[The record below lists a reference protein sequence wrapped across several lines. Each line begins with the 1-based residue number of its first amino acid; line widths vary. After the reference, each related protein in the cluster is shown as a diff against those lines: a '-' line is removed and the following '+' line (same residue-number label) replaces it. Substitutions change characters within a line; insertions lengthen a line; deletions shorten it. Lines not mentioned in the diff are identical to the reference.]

1 MYELISFGGD
11 SFFNYFDNLEKRLWG
26 NSSKAVGTFK
36 TDILDKGDKYL
47 LQAELPGFKKEDIY
61 IDLDGNN
68 LTIQASHTNET
79 ENNSDKVVRKERQY
93 SSFSRSFNVS
103 GIKTDEI
110 TANYNNGILELQL
123 PKVEEEKPKTI
134 LGLQKCG
141 CL

>member
-1 MYELISFGGD
+1 MYELIPFGGD
-11 SFFNYFDNLEKRLWG
+11 SLFNYFDNLEKRLWG

-68 LTIQASHTNET
+68 LTIQASHTSET

-123 PKVEEEKPKTI
+123 PKVEEEKPKTKKI
-134 LGLQKCG
+134 EID
-141 CL
+141 